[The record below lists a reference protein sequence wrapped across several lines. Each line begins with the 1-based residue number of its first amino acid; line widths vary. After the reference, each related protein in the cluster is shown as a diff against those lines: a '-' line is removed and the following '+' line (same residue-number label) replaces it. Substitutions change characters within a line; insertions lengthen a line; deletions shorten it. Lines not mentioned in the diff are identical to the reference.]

1 MKLRSIA
8 LAALAA
14 ISFGAQAALTTYAPW
29 DNFYDDSRG
38 LDGVLFNVQSAGGV
52 TVALGAHGYKNG
64 ALLPND
70 GISTFYAKSGI
81 YPGEPTK
88 NYANWSFDFAYDLG
102 NCTACDVL
110 LSING
115 QEGSV
120 KGFGPNSW
128 NMEMAFLGLDFDPF
142 SPSSTAFGLR
152 IVDGQTQLV
161 RSDITVNVPEPG
173 SLALLGLGLA
183 GLVAARRRKAA

>member
-14 ISFGAQAALTTYAPW
+14 VSFGAQATLTTYAPW
-29 DNFYDDSRG
+29 DTAYSANG
-38 LDGVLFNVQSAGGV
+38 LAGVLSNVQSANGV

-64 ALLPND
+64 ASLAND
-70 GISTFYAKSGI
+70 GVNTYYANSGI

-102 NCTACDVL
+102 NCQTCDVL

-115 QEGSV
+115 QEGKV
-120 KGFGPNSW
+120 TGFGPNSW
-128 NMEMAFLGLDFDPF
+128 NMEMGFLGLNFDPF

-152 IVDGQTQLV
+152 IVDGKDELV
-161 RSDITVNVPEPG
+161 GSDITVNVPEPG

-183 GLVAARRRKAA
+183 GLAAARRRKVA